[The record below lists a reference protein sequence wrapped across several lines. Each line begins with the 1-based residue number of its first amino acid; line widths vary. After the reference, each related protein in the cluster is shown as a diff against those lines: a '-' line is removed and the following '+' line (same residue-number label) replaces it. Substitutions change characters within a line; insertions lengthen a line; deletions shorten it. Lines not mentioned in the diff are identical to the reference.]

1 MNMKNIQVL
10 VISLTGSIERLERV
24 NQEMDKTNL
33 NWNFLDAVDTQEL

>member
-1 MNMKNIQVL
+1 MKNIQVL